1 MPISL
6 LAQNPLYFIAWVAAI
21 LIALTFHEF
30 SHALAAHFLGDQ
42 TAKRMGRLSLNPL
55 VHLDPIGFLALVL
68 IGFGWGKPV
77 PYNPYNLRYPKWG
90 STLVAAAGPV
100 SNLVMILVFGL
111 IFKFVHPFLPLDNLL
126 LAFLELLIQ
135 LNLILCL
142 FNLIPVPPLDGSKF
156 LLSALAAPEHYKT
169 RFFLE
174 TRGPLLLLG
183 LILLDS
189 LSGLNILSTIF
200 SFAANFTLRLFA

>member
-1 MPISL
+1 MPIQL
-6 LAQNPLYFIAWVAAI
+6 LAQNPLYFIVWVAAI
-21 LIALTFHEF
+21 LVALTFHEF
-30 SHALAAHFLGDQ
+30 SHALAANFLGDQ

-90 STLVAAAGPV
+90 STMVAAAGPV
-100 SNLVMILVFGL
+100 SNIIMVVIFGL
-111 IFKFVHPFLPLDNLL
+111 VLKFVGLFLPEGNLL
-126 LAFLELLIQ
+126 IEFLVLLIE

-156 LLSALAAPEHYKT
+156 LLSALAAPKYYKT
-169 RFFLE
+169 RFLLE
-174 TRGPLLLLG
+174 TRGPIILLG

-189 LSGLNILSTIF
+189 LSGLNLLSGIF
-200 SFAANFTLRLFA
+200 SLAVNFTLKFFT

>member
-30 SHALAAHFLGDQ
+30 SHALVANFLGDQ

-100 SNLVMILVFGL
+100 SNLVMIVIFGL
-111 IFKFVHPFLPLDNLL
+111 VFKFVHPFLPLDNLL

-189 LSGLNILSTIF
+189 LSGLNILSTVF
-200 SFAANFTLRLFA
+200 SLAANFTLRLFA

>member
-1 MPISL
+1 
-6 LAQNPLYFIAWVAAI
+6 
-21 LIALTFHEF
+21 
-30 SHALAAHFLGDQ
+30 
-42 TAKRMGRLSLNPL
+42 
-55 VHLDPIGFLALVL
+55 VL

-174 TRGPLLLLG
+174 TAAPSCSSPDPPRQLV
-183 LILLDS
+183 
-189 LSGLNILSTIF
+189 GLNILSTIF

>member
-6 LAQNPLYFIAWVAAI
+6 LAQNPLYFVAWVAAI

-30 SHALAAHFLGDQ
+30 SHALAAHWLGDQ
-42 TAKRMGRLSLNPL
+42 TAKHMGRLSLNPL

>member
-1 MPISL
+1 MPIQL
-6 LAQNPLYFIAWVAAI
+6 LSQNPLYFVVWVVAI

-30 SHALAAHFLGDQ
+30 SHALVANFLGDQ

-90 STLVAAAGPV
+90 STMVAAAGPA
-100 SNLVMILVFGL
+100 SNLLMIVVFGL
-111 IFKFVHPFLPLDNLL
+111 VFKFVYPFLPLDNLL
-126 LAFLELLIQ
+126 VAFLELLIQ

-142 FNLIPVPPLDGSKF
+142 FNLIPIPPLDGSKF
-156 LLSALAAPEHYKT
+156 LLSVLAAPEHYKT

-183 LILLDS
+183 FILLDS

>member
-1 MPISL
+1 MPIQL
-6 LAQNPLYFIAWVAAI
+6 LAQNPLYFVVWVVAI

-30 SHALAAHFLGDQ
+30 SHALVANFLGDQ

-90 STLVAAAGPV
+90 STMVAAAGPA
-100 SNLVMILVFGL
+100 SNLLMIIVFGL
-111 IFKFVHPFLPLDNLL
+111 VFKFIHPFFSDDNLL
-126 LAFLELLIQ
+126 VAFLELLFQ

-142 FNLIPVPPLDGSKF
+142 FNLIPIPPLDGSKF

-174 TRGPLLLLG
+174 TRGPILLLG

-200 SFAANFTLRLFA
+200 SVAANFTLRLFA

>member
-1 MPISL
+1 MPIQL
-6 LAQNPLYFIAWVAAI
+6 LSENPLYFVAWVAAI

-42 TAKRMGRLSLNPL
+42 TAKRLGRLSLNPF
-55 VHLDPIGFLALVL
+55 VHLDTFGFLALVL

-100 SNLVMILVFGL
+100 SNILMVIVFGIAL
-111 IFKFVHPFLPLDNLL
+111 KFVYPLLPNGNLL
-126 LAFLELLIQ
+126 VEFLVLLVE
-135 LNLILCL
+135 LNLILCI
-142 FNLIPVPPLDGSKF
+142 FNLIPIPPLDGSKF

-183 LILLDS
+183 FIIIDN
-189 LSGLNILSTIF
+189 LSGLNLLSTVF
-200 SFAANFTLRLFA
+200 SLAINFTLRFFA

>member
-30 SHALAAHFLGDQ
+30 SHALAAHWLGDQ

-100 SNLVMILVFGL
+100 SNLVMIVIFGL
-111 IFKFVHPFLPLDNLL
+111 VFKFVHPFLPLDNLL

-189 LSGLNILSTIF
+189 LSGLNLLSTVF

>member
-1 MPISL
+1 
-6 LAQNPLYFIAWVAAI
+6 VAAI

-30 SHALAAHFLGDQ
+30 SHALAAYFLGDQ

-77 PYNPYNLRYPKWG
+77 PFNPYNLRYPKWG
-90 STLVAAAGPV
+90 STMVAAAGPI
-100 SNLVMILVFGL
+100 SNILMVAIFGTIL
-111 IFKFVHPFLPLDNLL
+111 KFVGPILPAGNLL
-126 LAFLELLIQ
+126 IEFLVLLVE

-142 FNLIPVPPLDGSKF
+142 FNLIPIPPLDGSKF
-156 LLSALAAPEHYKT
+156 LLSALAAPKYFKT

-183 LILLDS
+183 FILLDS

-200 SFAANFTLRLFA
+200 TVAINFTLKVFA